1 MAWLAALPILYVGNA
16 KARDGDRQVWPPT
29 SFFIY
34 THFNQITFHKRGIGK
49 AYRIMERCLIGLSF
63 DDGRIDNYTLLR
75 PLLERYNLPATFN
88 ITTGYVLG
96 KLNPG
101 NPTDVK
107 PMDMD
112 MVKALNDNPL
122 FEIAGHGWAHKN
134 SIEDIH
140 EGFDDLKHRLGV
152 EKLTELGDGFA
163 SPGTGLATE
172 TWQKLT
178 AESNSDLKYARVSLR
193 YTSHA
198 KLKTLIRKVSRLT
211 KCPLLYRLAYQDTLM
226 DGVEDGKLYSVP
238 VLASI
243 TINELKALIDYS
255 VKHRKAC
262 VLMFHSIVPDGQVHD
277 NWDYEESIFS
287 ELCQYLKEG
296 ESRGTLQVCKS
307 IDIWNAL
314 KD

>member
-1 MAWLAALPILYVGNA
+1 
-16 KARDGDRQVWPPT
+16 
-29 SFFIY
+29 
-34 THFNQITFHKRGIGK
+34 
-49 AYRIMERCLIGLSF
+49 MERCLIGLSF

-75 PLLERYNLPATFN
+75 PLLERYDLPATFN

-112 MVKALNDNPL
+112 MVKELSRNPL

-140 EGFDDLKHRLGV
+140 EGFDDLKRRLGV

-163 SPGTGLATE
+163 SPGTGLAVE
-172 TWQKLT
+172 TWRQLV
-178 AESNSDLKYARVSLR
+178 AESGSSLNYARVSLR

-198 KLKTLIRKVSRLT
+198 KLKTLIRKVSRVT
-211 KCPLLYRLAYQDTLM
+211 KWPLFYRWAYQDTLM

-243 TINELKALIDYS
+243 SISELKALIDYS

-262 VLMFHSIVPDGQVHD
+262 ILMFHSIVPDGQVHD
-277 NWDYEESIFS
+277 NWDYEEGPFS
-287 ELCQYLKEG
+287 ELCQYLKEE

-314 KD
+314 KKD